1 MNDDDAL
8 DAALMERLARGDTP
22 ALGEL
27 YVRHARAVLRFL
39 TGSLRDEATAEDLCQ
54 EVFLTLRDTASRY
67 EHRGQL
73 RSWLLGIAAQKA
85 RAWRRRRW
93 VRQRLLGLWLGSE
106 PTHAQPP
113 EPSVRDAMESALAQ
127 LPDELREVLLLQVGE
142 GLSGAQIA
150 EALGIQHG
158 AVRVRLHR
166 ARERLRA
173 LLEAADTAP
182 GGAS

>member
-1 MNDDDAL
+1 
-8 DAALMERLARGDTP
+8 
-22 ALGEL
+22 
-27 YVRHARAVLRFL
+27 
-39 TGSLRDEATAEDLCQ
+39 
-54 EVFLTLRDTASRY
+54 
-67 EHRGQL
+67 
-73 RSWLLGIAAQKA
+73 
-85 RAWRRRRW
+85 
-93 VRQRLLGLWLGSE
+93 
-106 PTHAQPP
+106 
-113 EPSVRDAMESALAQ
+113 MESALAQ